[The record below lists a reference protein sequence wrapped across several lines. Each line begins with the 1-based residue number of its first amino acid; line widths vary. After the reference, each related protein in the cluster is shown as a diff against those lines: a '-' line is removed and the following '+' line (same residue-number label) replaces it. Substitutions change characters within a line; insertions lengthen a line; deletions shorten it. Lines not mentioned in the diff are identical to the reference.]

1 MMKFESMSGK
11 AKLILSSVG
20 VAAFVV
26 PVILLVLSTSWTREI
41 PEVPQEKRKVDI
53 KSLEDVVRKNSP
65 GISNLP
71 DLSLSSTP
79 SGLEASPGAE

>member
-1 MMKFESMSGK
+1 MMNLETMNKK
-11 AKLILSSVG
+11 TKLVLSVVG

-71 DLSLSSTP
+71 DLSLPSTP